1 MRLRRSGAD
10 VRRVQEAGRCIEDGF
25 EKGEAELFEDMP
37 RGMVVG
43 VVPGIDFRQPQ
54 FPPAQIERALCRF
67 EREAPA
73 PASLHDMEA
82 QLDIRLARRIDP
94 RPQSAAPDKPA
105 ALPLEQRPILDAG
118 GPLALDLGM

>member
-1 MRLRRSGAD
+1 
-10 VRRVQEAGRCIEDGF
+10 
-25 EKGEAELFEDMP
+25 
-37 RGMVVG
+37 MVVE

-73 PASLHDMEA
+73 PASLPDMEA
-82 QLDIRLARRIDP
+82 ELEVLLVGSIAP

-105 ALPLEQRPILDAG
+105 ALPLEQRPILHAG
-118 GPLALDLGM
+118 GPLALDLGMQFLRDLIGGEPAARVDQG